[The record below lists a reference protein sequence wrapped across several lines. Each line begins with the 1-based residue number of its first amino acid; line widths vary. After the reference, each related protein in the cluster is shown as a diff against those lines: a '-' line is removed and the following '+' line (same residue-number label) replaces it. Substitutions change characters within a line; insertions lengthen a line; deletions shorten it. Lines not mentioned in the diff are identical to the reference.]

1 MSTKKSTITKTGNDI
16 YLLIKNTSKKIS
28 DIVGSTL
35 GPYGSNC
42 LNETQWGTH
51 LTKDGASVL
60 ANLVFEDPF
69 ENAVL
74 NVIKDAVFKS
84 NALAGDGTT
93 STTVL
98 INEILNATLN
108 LIGLGYNGIQIRKG
122 IQEAASKVIENLRT
136 SCRQL
141 DDDLS
146 KEENYKKLYNVAMIS
161 TNGDAELSDIFA
173 KIFKACGKNANIKLE
188 PSGSADTSFKITDGY
203 QLDFGYSSQYF
214 ADTDDRSIVYSN
226 PKVYVSTEPI
236 DMLPDIMPILN
247 THMRTGEP
255 VVFFAP
261 HFDTSIVN
269 AIVLSKVKGLK
280 ACCVKVNEAK
290 IYLLEDIAKVTGAA
304 LLSSKLGITFKTDT
318 DYLGIHLF
326 GKAGSITITEN
337 STQILNGAGD
347 VEALNSHI
355 SGLTAQLERN
365 KNNQDNVAM
374 LSERLNKLKGGL
386 AVIYVGGKTNVSTRE
401 RYDLAEDAFNACKAA
416 LATGIQPGGG
426 VALLKMKSM
435 IPSVSI
441 LNDIAVEHGKT
452 SAFFLGARAFIDSL
466 DAVFNKILTN
476 AGIDPRKV
484 GERIM
489 RTTKDFISYDLNSY
503 KEVDQSNQLEKFSYI
518 ENEDTIKIDDAEAI
532 GVIDPELVIENEVSN
547 AADCA
552 GLLTSL
558 ESITV
563 NMKADNSIA
572 EAISGLV

>member
-1 MSTKKSTITKTGNDI
+1 MSTKKSTITMAGNEV
-16 YLLIKNTSKKIS
+16 YLLIKKTSKKIS

-60 ANLVFEDPF
+60 ANLSFEDPF

-108 LIGLGYNGIQIRKG
+108 LVGLGYNGIQIRKG
-122 IQEAASKVIENLRT
+122 IQEAASKVIEQLRS

-141 DDDLS
+141 DEDLS

-161 TNGDAELSDIFA
+161 TNGDEELSDIFA

-188 PSGSADTSFKITDGY
+188 TSGSADTSFKITDGY
-203 QLDFGYSSQYF
+203 QVDFGYSSQYF
-214 ADTDDRSIVYSN
+214 VDTADRTLTFSN
-226 PKVYVSTEPI
+226 PRIYVSTEPI
-236 DMLPDIMPILN
+236 DMLPDIMSILN
-247 THMRTGEP
+247 FHIRTGEP

-269 AIVLSKVKGLK
+269 AIVMSKMKGLK

-290 IYLLEDIAKVTGAA
+290 IYLMEDIAKVVGSA
-304 LLSSKLGITFKTDT
+304 LLSSKLGLTFKTDAN
-318 DYLGIHLF
+318 YLGINLF
-326 GKAGSITITEN
+326 GTASSMTITEN
-337 STQILNGAGD
+337 TTLIVNGAGD
-347 VEALNSHI
+347 PQALEEHI
-355 SGLTAQLERN
+355 AGLNAQLERN
-365 KNNQDNVAM
+365 RNNPDNVAN
-374 LSERLNKLKGGL
+374 LTERLNKLKGGL
-386 AVIYVGGKTNVSTRE
+386 AVIYIGGKTNVSMRE
-401 RYDLAEDAFNACKAA
+401 RYDLADDAFNACKAA

-426 VALLKMKSM
+426 VALAKFKKFSGG
-435 IPSVSI
+435 I
-441 LNDIAVEHGKT
+441 LSEIAISHGKT
-452 SAFFLGARAFIDSL
+452 SASFLGAKAFIDSL
-466 DAVFNKILTN
+466 DAVFNKILAN
-476 AGIDPRKV
+476 AGIEPQKI
-484 GERIM
+484 GEKII
-489 RTTKDFISYDLNSY
+489 RTSKEFVSYDLNSY
-503 KEVDQSNQLEKFSYI
+503 KEVDQLDQIEKFIYL
-518 ENEDTIKIDDAEAI
+518 ENEDTIKIDDAEVI
-532 GVIDPELVIENEVSN
+532 GVIDPELVIENEVLN
-547 AADCA
+547 ASDCA

-563 NMKADNSIA
+563 NQKQDNSIA
-572 EAISGLV
+572 EAISNL

>member
-1 MSTKKSTITKTGNDI
+1 MNTKKSTITMAGNDV
-16 YLLIKNTSKKIS
+16 YLLIKKTSKKIS

-60 ANLVFEDPF
+60 ANLSFEDPF

-98 INEILNATLN
+98 INEILNQTLN
-108 LIGLGYNGIQIRKG
+108 LVGLEYNGIQIRKG
-122 IQEAASKVIENLRT
+122 IQEAASKVIEQLKAN
-136 SCRQL
+136 CRQL
-141 DDDLS
+141 GENLS
-146 KEENYKKLYNVAMIS
+146 IEENYKKLYNVAMIS

-188 PSGSADTSFKITDGY
+188 TSGSAETSFKITDGY

-214 ADTDDRSIVYSN
+214 VDNADRTITFSN
-226 PKVYVSTEPI
+226 PRIYVSAEPI

-247 THMRTGEP
+247 YHIRTGEP

-290 IYLLEDIAKVTGAA
+290 IYLMEDIAKVVGSA
-304 LLSSKLGITFKTDT
+304 LLSSKLGMTFKTDAN
-318 DYLGIHLF
+318 YLGINLF
-326 GKAGSITITEN
+326 GTASSMTITEN
-337 STQILNGAGD
+337 TTLIVNGGGD
-347 VEALNSHI
+347 IEALNAHI
-355 SGLTAQLERN
+355 SGLNAQLERN
-365 KNNQDNVAM
+365 RNNPDNVSM
-374 LSERLNKLKGGL
+374 LTERLNKLKGGL
-386 AVIYVGGKTNVSTRE
+386 AVIYIGGKTNVSTRE

-416 LATGIQPGGG
+416 LTTGIQPGGG
-426 VALLKMKSM
+426 VALARMKRL
-435 IPSVSI
+435 VSSIDI
-441 LNDIAVEHGKT
+441 LNDISLEHGKT
-452 SAFFLGARAFIDSL
+452 SAYFLGAKAFIDSL
-466 DAVFNKILTN
+466 DAIFNRILSN
-476 AGIDPRKV
+476 AGIDPRKIA
-484 GERIM
+484 EKILRSQN
-489 RTTKDFISYDLNSY
+489 DFISYDLNSY
-503 KEVDQSNQLEKFSYI
+503 KEIDHSDPVQKGAFM
-518 ENEDTIKIDDAEAI
+518 ENEDTIQVDDAERI
-532 GVIDPELVIENEVSN
+532 GIIDPELVIENEVLN

-563 NMKADNSIA
+563 NMKEENKIA
-572 EAISGLV
+572 EAISNLV

>member
-1 MSTKKSTITKTGNDI
+1 MSTRKSTITKAGNDV
-16 YLLIKNTSKKIS
+16 YLLIKKTSKKIS

-35 GPYGSNC
+35 GPFGSNC

-60 ANLVFEDPF
+60 ANLSFEDPF

-93 STTVL
+93 STTIL

-108 LIGLGYNGIQIRKG
+108 LVGLGYNGIQIRKG

-146 KEENYKKLYNVAMIS
+146 KEENFKKLYNVAMIS

-188 PSGSADTSFKITDGY
+188 TSGSADTSFKITDGY

-214 ADTDDRSIVYSN
+214 VDNDDRTLTFSN
-226 PKVYVSTEPI
+226 PRIYVSTEPI
-236 DMLPDIMPILN
+236 DMLPDVMPILN
-247 THMRTGEP
+247 YHIRTGEP
-255 VVFFAP
+255 VIFFAP
-261 HFDTSIVN
+261 HFDTSVVN

-280 ACCVKVNEAK
+280 ACCVKVNEAR
-290 IYLLEDIAKVTGAA
+290 IYLMEDIAKITGSA
-304 LLSSKLGITFKTDT
+304 LLSSKLGMTFKTDAN
-318 DYLGIHLF
+318 YLGINLF
-326 GKAGSITITEN
+326 GTASTVTITEN
-337 STQILNGAGD
+337 TTLIVNGGGD
-347 VEALNSHI
+347 PTALESHI
-355 SGLTAQLERN
+355 SGLNAQLERN
-365 KNNQDNVAM
+365 RNNPDNVSM
-374 LSERLNKLKGGL
+374 LTERLNKLKGGL
-386 AVIYVGGKTNVSTRE
+386 AVIYIGGKTNVSTRE

-426 VALLKMKSM
+426 VALFMMKSM
-435 IPSVSI
+435 IPSASI
-441 LNDIAVEHGKT
+441 LNDIALEYGKT
-452 SAFFLGARAFIDSL
+452 SAFFLGAKAFIDSL
-466 DAVFNKILTN
+466 DAVFNRILAN
-476 AGIDPRKV
+476 AGIDQRKI
-484 GERIM
+484 GEKFK
-489 RTTKDFISYDLNSY
+489 RTTKGFVSYDLNSY
-503 KEVDQSNQLEKFSYI
+503 KEIDQTNPIEKLSYF
-518 ENEDTIKIDDAEAI
+518 ENEDTIKIGDAEKL
-532 GVIDPELVIENEVSN
+532 GVIDPELVIENEVLN

-558 ESITV
+558 TSITV
-563 NMKADNSIA
+563 NQKSDNSIA
-572 EAISGLV
+572 EAISNLT

>member
-1 MSTKKSTITKTGNDI
+1 MSTKKSTVTKTGNDI

-60 ANLVFEDPF
+60 ANLSFEDPF

-98 INEILNATLN
+98 INEILHATLN
-108 LIGLGYNGIQIRKG
+108 LVGLGYNGIQVRKG
-122 IQEAASKVIENLRT
+122 IQEAASKVVDKLRE

-141 DDDLS
+141 DEDLT
-146 KEENYKKLYNVAMIS
+146 KEENYNKLYNVAMIS
-161 TNGDAELSDIFA
+161 TNGDVELSDIFA
-173 KIFKACGKNANIKLE
+173 KIFKTCGKNANIKLE
-188 PSGSADTSFKITDGY
+188 SSGSADTSFKITDGY

-214 ADTDDRSIVYSN
+214 ADTDDRSIIYSN
-226 PKVYVSTEPI
+226 PKIYVSTEPI

-280 ACCVKVNEAK
+280 ACCVKVNEARL
-290 IYLLEDIAKVTGAA
+290 YLMEDIAKVTGAA
-304 LLSSKLGITFKTDT
+304 LLSSKLGITFKTDA

-326 GKAGSITITEN
+326 GRATSITITEN
-337 STQILNGAGD
+337 STQIINGAGD

-355 SGLTAQLERN
+355 AGLTAQLERN

-416 LATGIQPGGG
+416 LSTGIQPGGG

-435 IPSVSI
+435 LPSVSI
-441 LNDIAVEHGKT
+441 LNDIALEHGKT
-452 SAFFLGARAFIDSL
+452 SAFFLGAKAFIDSL
-466 DAVFNKILTN
+466 DAVFNKILNN

-484 GERIM
+484 GEKIM
-489 RTTKDFISYDLNSY
+489 RTTQDFISYDLNSY
-503 KEVDQSNQLEKFSYI
+503 KEVDQSNPLEKFSYL
-518 ENEDTIKIDDAEAI
+518 ENEDTIQIDDAEKL
-532 GVIDPELVIENEVSN
+532 GVIDPELVIENEVLN
-547 AADCA
+547 ASDCA

-558 ESITV
+558 KSITV
-563 NMKADNSIA
+563 NMKSDNSIA

>member
-1 MSTKKSTITKTGNDI
+1 MSTKKSTITMAGNDVA
-16 YLLIKNTSKKIS
+16 LLIKKTSKKIS
-28 DIVGSTL
+28 NIVGSTL

-60 ANLVFEDPF
+60 ANLSFEDPF

-108 LIGLGYNGIQIRKG
+108 LVGLGYNGIQIRKG
-122 IQEAASKVIENLRT
+122 IQEAASKVIDQLQST
-136 SCRQL
+136 CRQL
-141 DDDLS
+141 DEDLS

-188 PSGSADTSFKITDGY
+188 TSGSADTSFKITNGY

-214 ADTDDRSIVYSN
+214 VDTADRTLTFSN
-226 PKVYVSTEPI
+226 PRIYVSTEPI

-247 THMRTGEP
+247 YHIRTSEP

-269 AIVLSKVKGLK
+269 AIVMSKMKGLK

-290 IYLLEDIAKVTGAA
+290 IYLMEDIAKVVGSA
-304 LLSSKLGITFKTDT
+304 LLSSKLGMTFKTDAN
-318 DYLGIHLF
+318 YLGINLF
-326 GKAGSITITEN
+326 GTASSMTITEN
-337 STQILNGAGD
+337 TTLIVNGNGD
-347 VEALNSHI
+347 AEALNAHI
-355 SGLTAQLERN
+355 AGLNAQLERN
-365 KNNQDNVAM
+365 RNNPDNVANFT
-374 LSERLNKLKGGL
+374 ERLNRLKGGL
-386 AVIYVGGKTNVSTRE
+386 AVIYIGGKTNVSMRE
-401 RYDLAEDAFNACKAA
+401 RYDLADDAFNACKAA

-426 VALLKMKSM
+426 VALFMMKSM
-435 IPSVSI
+435 VPSVSI
-441 LNDIAVEHGKT
+441 LNDIALKYGKT
-452 SAFFLGARAFIDSL
+452 SAFFLGAKAFIDSL
-466 DAVFNKILTN
+466 DAVFNKILAN
-476 AGIDPRKV
+476 AGIDPRKI
-484 GERIM
+484 GEKII
-489 RTTKDFISYDLNSY
+489 RTTKGFVSYDLNSY
-503 KEVDQSNQLEKFSYI
+503 KDIDQTNPIEKMSYY
-518 ENEDTIKIDDAEAI
+518 ENEDTIKINDAEKL
-532 GVIDPELVIENEVSN
+532 GVIDPELVIENEVLN

-558 ESITV
+558 ASITV
-563 NMKADNSIA
+563 NQKSENSIA
-572 EAISGLV
+572 EAISNLS

>member
-60 ANLVFEDPF
+60 ANLSFEDPF

-108 LIGLGYNGIQIRKG
+108 LVGLGYNGIQIRKG
-122 IQEAASKVIENLRT
+122 IQEAASKVIENLRM

-304 LLSSKLGITFKTDT
+304 LLSSKLGITFKTDA

-452 SAFFLGARAFIDSL
+452 SAFFLGAKAFIDSL
-466 DAVFNKILTN
+466 DAVFNKILAN
-476 AGIDPRKV
+476 AGIDQRKV

-489 RTTKDFISYDLNSY
+489 RTSQDFISYDLNSY
-503 KEVDQSNQLEKFSYI
+503 KEVDQSNPLEKFSYI